1 VTRRASVLGL
11 WAAAGAAGLGLSGCA
26 SAPESS
32 LPAVQQAVAARSSV
46 AVAWPQT
53 EAERTARDDA
63 VRRLL
68 ASDLTAD
75 SAVAIAVLN
84 NARLQATFEDVGL
97 SQAELF
103 AAGRLHNPVLFA
115 STRWSDSRPRGP
127 DAEFSLTADLL
138 DDFFIPLRQRL
149 ARTEVAAAEN
159 RVARAVLDLAA
170 EVRAAVYTLQAR
182 QMLER
187 RVQSIGDANDAA
199 SDLAQRQFDAG
210 NISRLTLAQNQ
221 SAAQSAHLDLLR
233 AQTQVALGRETL
245 NRLLGLSDQTGVVP
259 SGVERDLPAPRSLG
273 EGGPARWNLASDL
286 PPLPTEDPL
295 PPDLEARALAQR
307 LDLAAAQADF
317 VVAQQAYDL
326 RRKTRFAPGGINTGV
341 DTERN
346 PDGSRVTGPQV
357 SLGLPLFDQGQA
369 DLARLGSEV
378 RRTRDR
384 YEAKRAEVAAEV
396 RMARATLQ
404 SARGVSDYYTRTVL
418 PQQQL
423 ILRETL
429 LHYNAMQKSG
439 YELLLAKEAQL
450 LAEREGIEA
459 LRDYWIAR
467 TELER
472 AAGGA
477 LTGPIHPA
485 PLP

>member
-1 VTRRASVLGL
+1 VNRRASVLGL
-11 WAAAGAAGLGLSGCA
+11 LAASAAGLGLSGCA
-26 SAPESS
+26 TAPESS
-32 LPAVQQAVAARSSV
+32 LPTVQLQVAARSNLQ
-46 AVAWPQT
+46 VAWPQT
-53 EAERTARDDA
+53 DAERSARDDA

-68 ASDLTAD
+68 AADLTPD

-84 NARLQATFEDVGL
+84 NAQLQATFEDVGL

-127 DAEFSLTADLL
+127 DAEFSLSADLL
-138 DDFFIPLRQRL
+138 DDFFIPLRRRL
-149 ARTEVAAAEN
+149 ARSEVAAAEN

-170 EVRAAVYTLQAR
+170 EVRTAAYTLQSR

-187 RVQSIGDANDAA
+187 RVQAIAEANEAA

-210 NISRLTLAQNQ
+210 NITQLTLAQNQ
-221 SAAQSAHLDLLR
+221 SAAQTAHLDLLR
-233 AQTQVALGRETL
+233 AQAQVELGRETL
-245 NRLLGLSDQTGVVP
+245 NRLLGLGGESEVERVVP
-259 SGVERDLPAPRSLG
+259 N
-273 EGGPARWNLASDL
+273 ARWSLSTDL
-286 PPLPTEDPL
+286 PPLPLDDPL
-295 PPDLEARALAQR
+295 PADLEARALAQR
-307 LDLAAAQADF
+307 LDLAAAHSDF
-317 VVAQQAYDL
+317 VVAQEAYEL
-326 RRKTRFAPGGINTGV
+326 RRKTRFSPGMVNAGV

-369 DLARLGSEV
+369 DLARLGSEM

-384 YEAKRAEVAAEV
+384 YEAKRADVAAEV
-396 RMARATLQ
+396 RTARAALQ
-404 SARGVSDYYTRTVL
+404 SARAVSDYYARTVL
-418 PQQQL
+418 PQHQL
-423 ILRETL
+423 LLRETL
-429 LHYNAMQKSG
+429 LNYNAMQKSG
-439 YELLLAKEAQL
+439 YELLLAKESQL
-450 LAEREGIEA
+450 MAEREGIDA

-477 LTGPIHPA
+477 LSGPAHSA
-485 PLP
+485 ELP

>member
-1 VTRRASVLGL
+1 VNRRASVLGL
-11 WAAAGAAGLGLSGCA
+11 LAASAAGLGLSGCA
-26 SAPESS
+26 TAPESS
-32 LPAVQQAVAARSSV
+32 LPAVQQQLAARGNV
-46 AVAWPQT
+46 RIAWPQT
-53 EAERTARDDA
+53 DAERSARDDA

-68 ASDLTAD
+68 AADLTPD

-84 NARLQATFEDVGL
+84 NAQLQATFEDVGL

-138 DDFFIPLRQRL
+138 DDFFIPLRRRL
-149 ARTEVAAAEN
+149 ARTAVAAAEN

-170 EVRAAVYTLQAR
+170 EVRTAAYTLQAR

-187 RVQSIGDANDAA
+187 RVQAIAEANEAA

-210 NISRLTLAQNQ
+210 NINRLTLAQNQ
-221 SAAQSAHLDLLR
+221 SAAQTAHLDLLR
-233 AQTQVALGRETL
+233 AQAQVELGRETL
-245 NRLLGLSDQTGVVP
+245 NRLLGLADQDELDQDKA
-259 SGVERDLPAPRSLG
+259 ERDLR
-273 EGGPARWNLASDL
+273 ARWRLSTDL
-286 PPLPTEDPL
+286 PPLPPDDPV
-295 PPDLEARALAQR
+295 PADLEARALAQR
-307 LDLAAAQADF
+307 LDLAAAHSDF
-317 VVAQQAYDL
+317 VVAQEAYEL
-326 RRKTRFAPGGINTGV
+326 RRKTRFSPAAVDAGV

-384 YEAKRAEVAAEV
+384 YEAKRADVAAEV
-396 RMARATLQ
+396 RTARAALQ
-404 SARGVSDYYTRTVL
+404 SARAVSDYYVRTVL

-423 ILRETL
+423 LLRETL
-429 LHYNAMQKSG
+429 LNYNAMQKSG

-450 LAEREGIEA
+450 TAERAGIDA

-477 LTGPIHPA
+477 LSGPVHSTD
-485 PLP
+485 LP